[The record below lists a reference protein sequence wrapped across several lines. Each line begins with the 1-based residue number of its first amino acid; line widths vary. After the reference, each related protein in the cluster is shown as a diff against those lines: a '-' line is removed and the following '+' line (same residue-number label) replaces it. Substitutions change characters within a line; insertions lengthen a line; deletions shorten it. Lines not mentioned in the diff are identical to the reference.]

1 MSLGSLPA
9 THRKA
14 RKGAQKHTRKHGEA
28 ALKAMKHG
36 ACSKAVKEANAAFA
50 WYGVTS
56 AEHLD
61 SGPKKRLPL
70 KKFVH
75 NVQKRLLKSCSCKRA
90 R

>member
-9 THRKA
+9 THRKS
-14 RKGAQKHTRKHGEA
+14 RKAAQKITKKHGDA
-28 ALKAMKHG
+28 ALKAAKRG
-36 ACSKAVKEANAAFA
+36 ACGKAITELTAAFA

-61 SGPKKRLPL
+61 SGPKKKLPL

-75 NVQKRLLKSCSCKRA
+75 AARAKVLKSCPCKR